1 MKFHDAFIPAP
12 LLWSSPFIRWQGAA
26 ADISSIDL
34 AVQVT
39 RDALQ
44 DRQFDTT
51 AEVDQLVF
59 GSTIPQHNSFYAP
72 PWVAAQL
79 GLTHTGGPQVS
90 QACATAVACL
100 ATAASAS
107 ALSGGTTQLVV
118 TADRTSNGP
127 LMVYPRSSSMGGS
140 PSTEHW
146 VLQSFASDPWTGESM
161 VYTAEATA
169 RDGGFSRTQCDD
181 LTLLR
186 YSQYQSALKDDRAA
200 QKSYLQAIVIEQR
213 KNRIVLDADEGVA
226 NYSSEGLAKLR
237 PVLPEG
243 VITSGAQTH
252 PADASAGAIVTS
264 QATAKRLSAGQGVVE
279 ILAMGFARAKKG
291 LMPKAPALAA
301 QKALHSAGINIGQVK
316 TITTHNPFAVN
327 DLWLHQATGFALEN
341 MNPLGCSLIYGHP
354 QAPTGM
360 RAIAELVQAL
370 RMQGGGIGLF
380 TGCAAGDMGAA
391 LLLRVSD

>member
-1 MKFHDAFIPAP
+1 MKFNNAFIPGQ
-12 LLWSSPFIRWQGAA
+12 LLWSSPFIRWQGRA

-39 RDALQ
+39 RDALR
-44 DRQFDTT
+44 DRQFD
-51 AEVDQLVF
+51 AAQIDQLVF

-72 PWVAAQL
+72 PWIAAQL
-79 GLTHTGGPQVS
+79 GLGNLGGPLVS

-100 ATAASAS
+100 ANAAAASS
-107 ALSGGTTQLVV
+107 LSGGSTQLVV

-127 LMVYPRSSSMGGS
+127 LMVYPHSGGMGGA

-146 VLQSFASDPWTGESM
+146 VLQSFAADPWTGESM
-161 VYTAEATA
+161 VHTAEATA
-169 RDGGFSRTQCDD
+169 RDGGFGRTQCDE

-186 YSQYQSALKDDRAA
+186 HSQYQDALRNDREA
-200 QKSYLQAIVIEQR
+200 QKRYLQPIVIEQR
-213 KNRIVLDADEGVA
+213 KSRLVLEADEGVA
-226 NYSSEGLAKLR
+226 DYSTEGLARLR
-237 PVLPEG
+237 PVLPDG

-252 PADASAGAIVTS
+252 PADGSAGAIVS
-264 QATAKRLSAGQGVVE
+264 SRENARRLASDQGIVE
-279 ILAMGFARAKKG
+279 ILSVGFARAEKG
-291 LMPKAPALAA
+291 RMPKAPAIAA
-301 QKALHSAGINIGQVK
+301 QKALLSAGLDISQLK
-316 TITTHNPFAVN
+316 SITTHNPFAVN
-327 DLWLHQATGFALEN
+327 DLWFHQVTGFALEK

-380 TGCAAGDMGAA
+380 AGCAAGDMGAA
-391 LLLRVSD
+391 LVLRLSD